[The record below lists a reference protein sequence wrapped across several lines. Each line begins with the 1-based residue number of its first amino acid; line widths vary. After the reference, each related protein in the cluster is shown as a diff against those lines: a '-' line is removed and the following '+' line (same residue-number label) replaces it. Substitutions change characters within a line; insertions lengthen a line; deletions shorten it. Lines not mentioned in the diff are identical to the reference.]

1 MDSKLLKKHKTLL
14 VKKQNQLKKKFKLDC
29 ATKYI
34 INNNKIVASNNY
46 EKLMSANFHII
57 GTYNNKTCIWRWA
70 WSNKHIPCKF
80 SNLSKKTIDLGAN
93 YSKPKINGKD
103 KAFKFIVASSIFDK
117 SIEGYLIYK
126 KPNSNLVVYMLL
138 KNCSNPK
145 KSKQSKQ
152 SKKTIKRNK
161 KSKLKSC

>member
-70 WSNKHIPCKF
+70 WSNKHIPCKL
-80 SNLSKKTIDLGAN
+80 SNLSKKSLELDGKFI
-93 YSKPKINGKD
+93 KPKINGKQD
-103 KAFKFIVASSIFDK
+103 AFKFMVASSMFDK
-117 SIEGYLIYK
+117 YIEGYLIYK
-126 KPNSNLVVYMLL
+126 KPNSNLLVYMLL
-138 KNCSNPK
+138 KNCTDPK
-145 KSKQSKQ
+145 KTKQTKKK
-152 SKKTIKRNK
+152 KKTNK

>member
-1 MDSKLLKKHKTLL
+1 MDKLLKTQKTKL

-29 ATKYI
+29 ATKYS

-46 EKLMSANFHII
+46 EKLMIANFHII

-70 WSNKHIPCKF
+70 WSNKHIPCKY
-80 SNLSKKTIDLGAN
+80 SNLSKKTLDLGAN
-93 YSKPKINGKD
+93 YAKPKINGKQH
-103 KAFKFIVASSIFDK
+103 AFKFMVASSMFDK

-126 KPNSNLVVYMLL
+126 KPNSNLLVYMLL
-138 KNCSNPK
+138 KNCTDPK
-145 KSKQSKQ
+145 KSKQ

-161 KSKLKSC
+161 SKKSKLKSC